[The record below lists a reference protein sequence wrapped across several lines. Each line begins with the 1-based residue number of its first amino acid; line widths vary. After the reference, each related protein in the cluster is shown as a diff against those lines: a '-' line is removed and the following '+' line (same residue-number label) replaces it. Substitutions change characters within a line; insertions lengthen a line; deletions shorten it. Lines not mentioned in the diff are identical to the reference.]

1 MHCCL
6 HPPPCHPAVP
16 RSFKLLDEL
25 EKSEKGNLASQTV
38 SYGLADQEDI
48 FMHRWNGTLI
58 MDDNILSLDI
68 VCADEYPHKPPQA
81 RFSPPIQW
89 DGAEADGTVR
99 ESFGAAHAPPR

>member
-1 MHCCL
+1 
-6 HPPPCHPAVP
+6 
-16 RSFKLLDEL
+16 
-25 EKSEKGNLASQTV
+25 
-38 SYGLADQEDI
+38 
-48 FMHRWNGTLI
+48 MHRWNGTLI

-99 ESFGAAHAPPR
+99 ESFGAAHGRHVGATSSVLFSNGYCEALRGGGGGERLASRSPRQ